1 MLKISEN
8 LKFLRKRAEPVS
20 EIDSEVKSL
29 VLDMIETMNTHKG
42 VGLAAPQVGV
52 LKRIIVI
59 KIDDKDIPLINPLI
73 TGKSKEIDL
82 LEEGCLS
89 LPGSFLEIKRFTGVN
104 VKALALNGNEL
115 NIKLEGLAARIFQH
129 ELDHLDGKLIL
140 DRISLIRR
148 IKNFFRK

>member
-8 LKFLRKRAEPVS
+8 LKFLRKRSGMVSGIDAEIKV
-20 EIDSEVKSL
+20 L
-29 VLDMIETMNTHKG
+29 VLDMIETMNTYKG

-73 TGKSKEIDL
+73 TGKSKETDL

-89 LPGSFLEIKRFTGVN
+89 LPGRSLEIKRFTGVD
-104 VKALALNGNEL
+104 VKALDIDGNEL
-115 NIKLEGLAARIFQH
+115 NIKLEGLVARIFQH

-140 DRISLIRR
+140 DRVSLIQR